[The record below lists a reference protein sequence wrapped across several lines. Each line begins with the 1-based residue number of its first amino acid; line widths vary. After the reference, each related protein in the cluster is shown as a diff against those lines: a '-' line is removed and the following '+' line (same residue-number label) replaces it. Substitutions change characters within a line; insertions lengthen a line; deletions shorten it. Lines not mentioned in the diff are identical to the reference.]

1 MANASLVSP
10 NPAPGTF
17 PLWDRPAPYYDSAHN
32 QAAPSLEPFL
42 AKTGPPP
49 ATSPAP
55 AVLVFPGGGY
65 ANLAPHEGAPVA
77 QMLNRLGVSAFV
89 VRYRVAPYR
98 HPVPLTDARRAVRMV
113 RARAGE
119 FGVDPTRIGVLGFS
133 AGGHLCASLS
143 TQPDAD
149 RDSAGLA
156 TGSSSHDGRH
166 AAERSPAPANHDD
179 QDRVDRESARPD
191 FAILCYPVISFTAQG
206 HSGSGDNLL
215 GPNASE
221 AEREGFSCD
230 RLVTRETPPT
240 FLWHTA
246 DDQAVPVAASLTY
259 ASALSVAGVSV
270 SLHVFPTGR
279 HGLGLAE
286 GVPEVDRW
294 PTLLGDWLSALCG

>member
-17 PLWDRPAPYYDSAHN
+17 PLWDGPAPYYDSAHN

-42 AKTGPPP
+42 VNTGAP
-49 ATSPAP
+49 AESPPAP

-65 ANLAPHEGAPVA
+65 ANLAPHEGAPIA

-98 HPVPLTDARRAVRMV
+98 HPVPLTDARRAVRVV
-113 RARAGE
+113 RARSAE
-119 FGVDPTRIGVLGFS
+119 FGIDPNKIGALGFS

-143 TQPDAD
+143 TQPNAD

-166 AAERSPAPANHDD
+166 ATERSAVPANHDD
-179 QDRVDRESARPD
+179 PAHIDRESARPD
-191 FAILCYPVISFTAQG
+191 FTILCYPVISFTAHG

-215 GPNASE
+215 GPNVSAVDRE
-221 AEREGFSCD
+221 AFSCD
-230 RLVTRETPPT
+230 RLVTGDTPPT

-246 DDQAVPVAASLTY
+246 ADQGVPVAGSLSY
-259 ASALSVAGVSV
+259 ARALSAAGVSI